1 MLWGTMSASDRSDLL
16 QASLRR
22 LCLVMEQVKSCV
34 IVDSDGLLIA
44 ACPNNNDVSLP
55 EVAIDSSELGALAA
69 RLASVGQ
76 RTMDRLAQGKPGRMV
91 LEGEAGT
98 LLAFPVGSVA
108 LVVLVQ
114 ADANLAQALF
124 ASQKAALEIES
135 ALFPA

>member
-44 ACPNNNDVSLP
+44 ACPNNNEVSLP

-69 RLASVGQ
+69 RLASIGQ

-108 LVVLVQ
+108 LVVLIQ

-124 ASQKAALEIES
+124 ASQKAAVEIES

>member
-1 MLWGTMSASDRSDLL
+1 MSASDRSDLL

-44 ACPNNNDVSLP
+44 ACPNNNDVSVP
-55 EVAIDSSELGALAA
+55 EVGIDSRELGALAA
-69 RLASVGQ
+69 RLASIGQ
-76 RTMDRLAQGKPGRMV
+76 RTMDRLAQGRPGRLV

-98 LLAFPVGSVA
+98 LLAFPIGSVA

-124 ASQKAALEIES
+124 ASQKAAVEIES
-135 ALFPA
+135 VLFPA

>member
-1 MLWGTMSASDRSDLL
+1 MSASDRSDLL

-44 ACPNNNDVSLP
+44 TCPDNGDADLP

-69 RLASVGQ
+69 RLAIIGR
-76 RTMDRLAQGKPGRMV
+76 RTMDRLAQGKSGRLV

-98 LLAFPVGSVA
+98 LLAFPIGSVA

-114 ADANLAQALF
+114 AEANLAQALF
-124 ASQKAALEIES
+124 ASQKAAVEIES
-135 ALFPA
+135 VLFPA

>member
-1 MLWGTMSASDRSDLL
+1 MSASDRSDLL

-44 ACPNNNDVSLP
+44 TCPDNGDADLP

-69 RLASVGQ
+69 RLAVIGR
-76 RTMDRLAQGKPGRMV
+76 RTMDRLAQGKSGRLV

-98 LLAFPVGSVA
+98 LLAFPIGSVA

-114 ADANLAQALF
+114 AEANLAQALF
-124 ASQKAALEIES
+124 ASQKAAVEIES
-135 ALFPA
+135 VLFPA

>member
-1 MLWGTMSASDRSDLL
+1 MSASDRSDLL

-44 ACPNNNDVSLP
+44 ACPNNNDGRLP

-69 RLASVGQ
+69 GLASIGQ
-76 RTMDRLAQGKPGRMV
+76 RTMDRLAQGKPGRLV

-114 ADANLAQALF
+114 AEANLAQALF
-124 ASQKAALEIES
+124 ASQKAAVEIETV
-135 ALFPA
+135 LFPA

>member
-69 RLASVGQ
+69 RLASIGQ

-124 ASQKAALEIES
+124 ASQKAAVEIES

>member
-1 MLWGTMSASDRSDLL
+1 MSASDRSDLL

-44 ACPNNNDVSLP
+44 ACPNNNDVHLP

-69 RLASVGQ
+69 RLASIGQ
-76 RTMDRLAQGKPGRMV
+76 RTMDRLAQGKPGRLV

-114 ADANLAQALF
+114 AEANLAQALF
-124 ASQKAALEIES
+124 ASQKAAVEIETV
-135 ALFPA
+135 LFPA